1 MVILFWPISI
11 FKKYYADLPSF
22 KTTLSGIIENTHGYA
37 AALLNPFKKK
47 MGTDIYGEGHA
58 MTDAEIGALP
68 WLMKTYMIS
77 LRVLNRS
84 I

>member
-1 MVILFWPISI
+1 MQICLILRQ
-11 FKKYYADLPSF
+11 
-22 KTTLSGIIENTHGYA
+22 LSVG
-37 AALLNPFKKK
+37 LLKIYMGMLRLMSPFKKK

-77 LRVLNRS
+77 LHVLNRS